1 MKILRTRMF
10 SFAIKGASS
19 LKKKKTQTHR
29 MENHRLCAA
38 NTNNDE
44 LQQGKHPRAAFICAH
59 TLRSMKAT
67 QMGSLC
73 NRIMQA
79 FACMHFLICGSE

>member
-1 MKILRTRMF
+1 MF

-19 LKKKKTQTHR
+19 LKKKKNQTHR